1 MYKPEIKNG
10 YYQFDR
16 AKLEALRELYKP
28 KRISKLKR
36 VWRLFIT
43 YILNAQETHLS

>member
-10 YYQFDR
+10 YYQFN
-16 AKLEALRELYKP
+16 KEKINYFRELYKP

-36 VWRLFIT
+36 LWLLFIS
-43 YILNAQETHLS
+43 YIPIVRVTRLS